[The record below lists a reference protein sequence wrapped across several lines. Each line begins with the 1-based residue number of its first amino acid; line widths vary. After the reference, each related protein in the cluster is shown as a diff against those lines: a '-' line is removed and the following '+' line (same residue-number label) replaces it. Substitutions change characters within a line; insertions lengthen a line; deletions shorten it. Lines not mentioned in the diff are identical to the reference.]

1 MWTVFCIKKK
11 AIQKQLQRALDE
23 AKLSN
28 EIIEAIAKSYQYIS
42 RIDISKNWFEE
53 FQTGLLRI

>member
-1 MWTVFCIKKK
+1 MDGILYKEK

-42 RIDISKNWFEE
+42 RIDISKN
-53 FQTGLLRI
+53 

>member
-1 MWTVFCIKKK
+1 MKGKTDGKNFYIFLGYRNVDGILYKEK

-28 EIIEAIAKSYQYIS
+28 EII
-42 RIDISKNWFEE
+42 
-53 FQTGLLRI
+53 